1 MTMVEVMTA
10 MVILIIG
17 VLGTLVLVEGSMS
30 STSRTTAR
38 EQATSLARDLVER
51 SRQVDYAS
59 LTYAL
64 APATLRGTLPTSDA
78 VGPLTVTSPTSSKF
92 TVTRRNVTYT
102 VDVFACSIDDPTD
115 GAGAG
120 DTTFCADPKASTN
133 VPGAPE
139 PGLAIGVNVLGII
152 PITVGG
158 TALDTV
164 CNAAGAGQITGM
176 LSALVAD
183 VVPLSVCPTASGAG
197 TVEFDSTPDDLRRIR
212 IDVSWTRGSSGSVRQ
227 TTLLTNPLQS

>member
-1 MTMVEVMTA
+1 M
-10 MVILIIG
+10 
-17 VLGTLVLVEGSMS
+17 
-30 STSRTTAR
+30 
-38 EQATSLARDLVER
+38 
-51 SRQVDYAS
+51 
-59 LTYAL
+59 
-64 APATLRGTLPTSDA
+64 
-78 VGPLTVTSPTSSKF
+78 
-92 TVTRRNVTYT
+92 
-102 VDVFACSIDDPTD
+102 DVFACSIDDPTD

-120 DTTFCADPKASTN
+120 DATFCAGLERRPN
-133 VPGAPE
+133 GPGPAAE
-139 PGLAIGVNVLGII
+139 PGLAASASTCSASGV
-152 PITVGG
+152 TVGG

-164 CNAAGAGQITGM
+164 CNAAGAGEITGM